1 MNLLFSTTAAAVQSE
16 IDAKFPTYGTQAAI
30 KQLLFSRLRDAGRLP
45 VRFLQD
51 TISGSDYE
59 YLVDVPS
66 ASSPGEVSGEVTPF
80 TVSAG

>member
-1 MNLLFSTTAAAVQSE
+1 MNLLFSTDAAAVQSE
-16 IDAKFPTYGTQAAI
+16 IDAKFPTLGTQAAI

-51 TISGSDYE
+51 TISGSEYE

-66 ASSPGEVSGEVTPF
+66 ASSPGDVSGEVTPF
-80 TVSAG
+80 NVSAG

>member
-16 IDAKFPTYGTQAAI
+16 LDAKFPTYGTQAGI
-30 KQLLFSRLRDAGRLP
+30 KQLLFSKLRNAGRTP

-51 TISGSDYE
+51 TIDGSNYE

-66 ASSPGEVSGEVTPF
+66 ASSPGEVSGDVTPF
-80 TVSAG
+80 NVAAP